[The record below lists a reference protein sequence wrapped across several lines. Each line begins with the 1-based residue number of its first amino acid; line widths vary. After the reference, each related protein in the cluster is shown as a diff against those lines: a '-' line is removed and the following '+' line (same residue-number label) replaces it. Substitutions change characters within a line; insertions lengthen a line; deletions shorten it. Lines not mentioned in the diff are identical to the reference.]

1 MQVILLERVPKLG
14 QMGEIV
20 SVRDGFAR
28 NFLIPQRKAMR
39 ATDDARKEF
48 ERRRTQLEAR
58 NLELKQ
64 DAQKAAADVDGE
76 SVSIL
81 RQAGES
87 QQLYG
92 SVSARDIAE
101 AFTASGISLDR
112 KQIILDTPIKSLG
125 IHEVVVA
132 LHPEVEVKVKVNV
145 ARSAEEADIQAG
157 KAAPLLEEALGLD
170 LDDDELSG
178 A

>member
-20 SVRDGFAR
+20 TVRDGYAR

-39 ATDDARKEF
+39 ATDQAKKDF
-48 ERRRTQLEAR
+48 ERRRVQLEAR

-64 DAQKAAADVDGE
+64 EAQKVAARIDGE
-76 SVSIL
+76 SVTIL

-92 SVSARDIAE
+92 SVNARDIAE
-101 AFTASGISLDR
+101 AFSAAGIALDR
-112 KQIILDTPIKSLG
+112 KQIVMDAPLKTLG
-125 IHEVVVA
+125 IHEITVA
-132 LHPEVEVKVKVNV
+132 LHPEVEVKLRVNV
-145 ARSAEEADIQAG
+145 ARSTEEADIQAG
-157 KAAPLLEEALGLD
+157 KTMPLLEEELGL
-170 LDDDELSG
+170 EVEEPERG
-178 A
+178 

>member
-20 SVRDGFAR
+20 TVRDGYAR

-39 ATDDARKEF
+39 ATDQAKKDF
-48 ERRRTQLEAR
+48 ERRRVQLEAR

-64 DAQKAAADVDGE
+64 EAQKVAARIDGE
-76 SVSIL
+76 SVTIL

-92 SVSARDIAE
+92 SVNARDIAE
-101 AFTASGISLDR
+101 AFSAAGITLDR
-112 KQIILDTPIKSLG
+112 KQIVMDAPLKTLG
-125 IHEVVVA
+125 IHEVTVA
-132 LHPEVEVKVKVNV
+132 LHPEVEVKLRVNV

-157 KAAPLLEEALGLD
+157 KTMPLLEEELGLD
-170 LDDDELSG
+170 VEE
-178 A
+178 AQAR

>member
-20 SVRDGFAR
+20 TVRDGYAR

-39 ATDDARKEF
+39 ATDQAKKDF
-48 ERRRTQLEAR
+48 ERRRLQLEAR

-64 DAQKAAADVDGE
+64 EAQKVAARIDGE
-76 SVSIL
+76 SVTIL

-92 SVSARDIAE
+92 SVNARDIAE
-101 AFTASGISLDR
+101 AFSAAGITLDR
-112 KQIILDTPIKSLG
+112 KQIVMDAPLKTLG
-125 IHEVVVA
+125 IHEVTVA
-132 LHPEVEVKVKVNV
+132 LHPEVEVKLRVNV
-145 ARSAEEADIQAG
+145 ARSTEEADIQAG
-157 KAAPLLEEALGLD
+157 KTMPLLEEELGLD
-170 LDDDELSG
+170 VEE
-178 A
+178 AQAR

>member
-20 SVRDGFAR
+20 AVRDGYAR

-39 ATDDARKEF
+39 ATDHAKKDF
-48 ERRRTQLEAR
+48 EKRRVQLEAR

-64 DAQKAAADVDGE
+64 EAQKVAARIDGE

-92 SVSARDIAE
+92 SVNPRDIAE
-101 AFTASGISLDR
+101 AFTAAGILLDR
-112 KQIILDTPIKSLG
+112 KQIVMDAPLKTLG
-125 IHEVVVA
+125 IHEVTVA
-132 LHPEVEVKVKVNV
+132 LHPEVEVKLRVNV

-157 KAAPLLEEALGLD
+157 KTMPLLEEALGLD
-170 LDDDELSG
+170 VEEAETL
-178 A
+178 

>member
-20 SVRDGFAR
+20 TVRDGYAR

-39 ATDDARKEF
+39 ATDQAKKDF
-48 ERRRTQLEAR
+48 ERRRVQLETR

-64 DAQKAAADVDGE
+64 EAQKVAARIDGE
-76 SVSIL
+76 SVTIL

-92 SVSARDIAE
+92 SVNARDIAE
-101 AFTASGISLDR
+101 AFSAAGITLDR
-112 KQIILDTPIKSLG
+112 KQIVMDAPLKTLG
-125 IHEVVVA
+125 IHEVTVA
-132 LHPEVEVKVKVNV
+132 LHPEVEVTLRVNV

-157 KAAPLLEEALGLD
+157 KTMPLLEEELGLD
-170 LDDDELSG
+170 VEE
-178 A
+178 AQAR